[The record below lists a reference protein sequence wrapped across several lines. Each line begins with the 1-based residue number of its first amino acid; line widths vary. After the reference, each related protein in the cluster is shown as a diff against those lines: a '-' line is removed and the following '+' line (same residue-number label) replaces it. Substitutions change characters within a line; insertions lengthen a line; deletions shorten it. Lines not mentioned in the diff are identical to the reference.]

1 MAELALVPEMGNV
14 ISYIEEMGAEVYED
28 LMKYYTDKRVLI
40 INKDIDVTVIESYAI
55 RIMRWNDEDKNIP
68 TELRHPITILIHSCG
83 GDLFSTLFLID
94 IIKQSK
100 TPIRTVGMG
109 LVASAAYYIYIN
121 GHDRIAFENTV
132 FLQHDG
138 TISIADSNSKVK
150 DFIAFN
156 DLMEERIKESIL
168 SRTKIDAEF
177 YDKTFDKEYYFFA
190 DKGKELGVV
199 DKIIGQDIELASI
212 FS

>member
-1 MAELALVPEMGNV
+1 MAELTLVPEVGNTF
-14 ISYIEEMGAEVYED
+14 SFMEEMGTGVYDE

-40 INKDIDVTVIESYAI
+40 VNKDIDNSVIESYAI
-55 RIMRWNDEDKNIP
+55 RILRWNDEDKNIP
-68 TELRHPITILIHSCG
+68 SDKRQPITILIHSCG

-94 IIKQSK
+94 IIKQSE
-100 TPIRTVGMG
+100 TPICTVGMG

-121 GHDRIAFENTV
+121 GHDRLAFENTV

-150 DFIAFN
+150 DFMAFN

-168 SRTKIDAEF
+168 TQTKIDSDF

-199 DKIIGQDIELASI
+199 DKIIGQDVKLADI
-212 FS
+212 F

>member
-1 MAELALVPEMGNV
+1 MAELTLVPETDNTFSIM
-14 ISYIEEMGAEVYED
+14 EEMGTGIYDD
-28 LMKYYTDKRVLI
+28 LMKYYTNKRVLI
-40 INKDIDVTVIESYAI
+40 INKDIDNSVIESYAI
-55 RIMRWNDEDKNIP
+55 RILRWNDEDKNILP
-68 TELRHPITILIHSCG
+68 EKRQPITLLIHSCG

-100 TPIRTVGMG
+100 TPICTVGMG

-121 GHDRIAFENTV
+121 GHKRLAFENTV
-132 FLQHDG
+132 FIQHDG

-150 DFIAFN
+150 DFMAFN

-168 SRTKIDAEF
+168 TQTKITADF

-199 DKIIGQDIELASI
+199 DKIIGQDIELVDI
-212 FS
+212 F

>member
-1 MAELALVPEMGNV
+1 MAELTLVPEVGNTF
-14 ISYIEEMGAEVYED
+14 SFMEEMGTGVYDE

-40 INKDIDVTVIESYAI
+40 VNKDIDNSVIESYAI
-55 RIMRWNDEDKNIP
+55 RILRWNDEDKNIP
-68 TELRHPITILIHSCG
+68 SDKRQPITILIHSCG

-94 IIKQSK
+94 IIKQSE
-100 TPIRTVGMG
+100 TPICTVGMG

-121 GHDRIAFENTV
+121 GHDRLAFENTV

-150 DFIAFN
+150 DFMAFN
-156 DLMEERIKESIL
+156 DLMEDRIKESIL
-168 SRTKIDAEF
+168 TQTKIDSDF

-199 DKIIGQDIELASI
+199 DKIIGQDIELADI
-212 FS
+212 F

>member
-1 MAELALVPEMGNV
+1 MAELTLVPEADNTFSIM
-14 ISYIEEMGAEVYED
+14 EEMGTGIYDD
-28 LMKYYTDKRVLI
+28 LMKYYTNKRVLI
-40 INKDIDVTVIESYAI
+40 INKDIDNSVIESYAI
-55 RIMRWNDEDKNIP
+55 RILRWNDEDKNILP
-68 TELRHPITILIHSCG
+68 EKRQPITLLIHSCG

-100 TPIRTVGMG
+100 TPICTVGMG

-121 GHDRIAFENTV
+121 GHKRLAFENTV

-150 DFIAFN
+150 DFMAFN

-168 SRTKIDAEF
+168 TQTKITADF

-199 DKIIGQDIELASI
+199 DKIIGQDIELVDI
-212 FS
+212 F

>member
-1 MAELALVPEMGNV
+1 MAELTLVPEVGNTF
-14 ISYIEEMGAEVYED
+14 SFMEEMGTGVYDE
-28 LMKYYTDKRVLI
+28 LMKYYTDKKVLI
-40 INKDIDVTVIESYAI
+40 VNKDIDNSVIESYAI
-55 RIMRWNDEDKNIP
+55 RILRWNDEDKNVP
-68 TELRHPITILIHSCG
+68 SDKRQPITILIHSCG

-100 TPIRTVGMG
+100 TPIHTVGMG

-121 GHDRIAFENTV
+121 GHDRLAFENTV

-150 DFIAFN
+150 DFMAFN
-156 DLMEERIKESIL
+156 NLMEDRIKESIL
-168 SRTKIDAEF
+168 TQTKIDSDF

-199 DKIIGQDIELASI
+199 DKIIGQDIELADI
-212 FS
+212 F

>member
-1 MAELALVPEMGNV
+1 MAELTLVPEMDNTFS
-14 ISYIEEMGAEVYED
+14 IMEEMGTGIYDD
-28 LMKYYTDKRVLI
+28 LMKYYTDRRVLI
-40 INKDIDVTVIESYAI
+40 INKDIDNSVIESYAI
-55 RIMRWNDEDKNIP
+55 RILRWNDEDKNILP
-68 TELRHPITILIHSCG
+68 EKRHPITLLIHSCG

-100 TPIRTVGMG
+100 TPICTVGMG

-121 GHDRIAFENTV
+121 GHKRLAFENTV

-168 SRTKIDAEF
+168 SRTKIDADF

-199 DKIIGQDIELASI
+199 DKIIGQDIELIDI
-212 FS
+212 F

>member
-1 MAELALVPEMGNV
+1 MAELTLVPETDNTFSIM
-14 ISYIEEMGAEVYED
+14 EEMGTGIYDD
-28 LMKYYTDKRVLI
+28 LMKYYTNKRVLI
-40 INKDIDVTVIESYAI
+40 INKDIDNSVIESYAI
-55 RIMRWNDEDKNIP
+55 RILRWNDEDKNVP
-68 TELRHPITILIHSCG
+68 SDKRQPITILIHSCG

-100 TPIRTVGMG
+100 TPIHTVGMG

-121 GHDRIAFENTV
+121 GHDRLAFENTV

-150 DFIAFN
+150 DFMAFN
-156 DLMEERIKESIL
+156 DLMEDRIKESIL
-168 SRTKIDAEF
+168 TQTKIDSDF

-199 DKIIGQDIELASI
+199 DKIIGQDIELADI
-212 FS
+212 F

>member
-1 MAELALVPEMGNV
+1 MAELTLVPEVGNTF
-14 ISYIEEMGAEVYED
+14 SFMEEMGTGVYDE

-40 INKDIDVTVIESYAI
+40 VNKDIDNSVIESYAI
-55 RIMRWNDEDKNIP
+55 RILRWNDEDKNVP
-68 TELRHPITILIHSCG
+68 SDKRQPITILIHSCG

-100 TPIRTVGMG
+100 TPIHTVGMG

-121 GHDRIAFENTV
+121 GHDRLAFENTV

-150 DFIAFN
+150 DFMAFN
-156 DLMEERIKESIL
+156 DLMEDRIKESIL
-168 SRTKIDAEF
+168 TQTKIDSDF

-199 DKIIGQDIELASI
+199 DKIIGQDIELADI
-212 FS
+212 F

>member
-1 MAELALVPEMGNV
+1 MAELTLVPEVGNTF
-14 ISYIEEMGAEVYED
+14 SFMEEMGTGVYDE

-40 INKDIDVTVIESYAI
+40 VNKDIDNSVIESYAI
-55 RIMRWNDEDKNIP
+55 RILRWNDEDKNIP
-68 TELRHPITILIHSCG
+68 SDKRQPITILIHSCG

-100 TPIRTVGMG
+100 TPIHTVGMG

-121 GHDRIAFENTV
+121 GHDRLAFENTV

-150 DFIAFN
+150 DFMAFN
-156 DLMEERIKESIL
+156 DLMEDRIKKSIL
-168 SRTKIDAEF
+168 TQTKIDSDF

-199 DKIIGQDIELASI
+199 DKIIGQDIELADI
-212 FS
+212 F

>member
-1 MAELALVPEMGNV
+1 MAELTLVPEVGNTF
-14 ISYIEEMGAEVYED
+14 SFMEEMGTGVYDE

-40 INKDIDVTVIESYAI
+40 VNKDIDNSVIESYAI
-55 RIMRWNDEDKNIP
+55 RILRWNDEDKNIP
-68 TELRHPITILIHSCG
+68 SDKRQPITILIHSCG

-100 TPIRTVGMG
+100 TPVHTVGMG

-121 GHDRIAFENTV
+121 GHDRLAFENTV

-150 DFIAFN
+150 DFMAFN
-156 DLMEERIKESIL
+156 DLMEDRIKESIL
-168 SRTKIDAEF
+168 TQTKIDSDF

-199 DKIIGQDIELASI
+199 DKIIGQDIELADI
-212 FS
+212 F

>member
-1 MAELALVPEMGNV
+1 MAELTLVPEVGNTF
-14 ISYIEEMGAEVYED
+14 SFMEEMGTGVYDE

-40 INKDIDVTVIESYAI
+40 VNKDIDNSVIESYAI
-55 RIMRWNDEDKNIP
+55 RILRWNDEDKNIP
-68 TELRHPITILIHSCG
+68 SDKRQPITILIHSCG

-100 TPIRTVGMG
+100 TPIHTVGMG

-121 GHDRIAFENTV
+121 GHDRLAFENTV

-150 DFIAFN
+150 DFMAFN
-156 DLMEERIKESIL
+156 DLMEDRIKESIL
-168 SRTKIDAEF
+168 TQTKIDSDF

-199 DKIIGQDIELASI
+199 DKIIGQDVELADI
-212 FS
+212 F

>member
-1 MAELALVPEMGNV
+1 MAELTLVPEVGNTF
-14 ISYIEEMGAEVYED
+14 SFMEEMGTGVYDE

-40 INKDIDVTVIESYAI
+40 VNKDIDNSVIESYAI
-55 RIMRWNDEDKNIP
+55 RILRWNDEDKNIP
-68 TELRHPITILIHSCG
+68 SDKRQPIIILIHSCG

-100 TPIRTVGMG
+100 TPIHTVGMG

-121 GHDRIAFENTV
+121 GHDRLAFENTV

-150 DFIAFN
+150 DFMAFN
-156 DLMEERIKESIL
+156 DLMEDRIKESIL
-168 SRTKIDAEF
+168 TQTKIDSDF

-199 DKIIGQDIELASI
+199 DKIIGQDIELADI
-212 FS
+212 F

>member
-1 MAELALVPEMGNV
+1 MAELTLVPEADNTFSIM
-14 ISYIEEMGAEVYED
+14 EEMGTGIYDD
-28 LMKYYTDKRVLI
+28 LMKYYTNKRVLI
-40 INKDIDVTVIESYAI
+40 INKDIDNSVIESYAI
-55 RIMRWNDEDKNIP
+55 RILRWNDEDKNILP
-68 TELRHPITILIHSCG
+68 EKRQPITLLIHSCG

-100 TPIRTVGMG
+100 TPICTVGMG

-121 GHDRIAFENTV
+121 GHKRLAFENTV

-150 DFIAFN
+150 DFMAFN

-168 SRTKIDAEF
+168 SQTKITADF

-190 DKGKELGVV
+190 DKGRELGVV
-199 DKIIGQDIELASI
+199 DKIIGQDIELVDI
-212 FS
+212 F

>member
-1 MAELALVPEMGNV
+1 MAELTLVPEMDNTFS
-14 ISYIEEMGAEVYED
+14 IMEEMGTGIYDD
-28 LMKYYTDKRVLI
+28 LMKYYTDRRVLI
-40 INKDIDVTVIESYAI
+40 INKDIDNSVIESYAI
-55 RIMRWNDEDKNIP
+55 RILRWNDEDKNILP
-68 TELRHPITILIHSCG
+68 EKRRPITLLIHSCG

-100 TPIRTVGMG
+100 TPICTVGMG

-121 GHDRIAFENTV
+121 GHKRLAFENTV

-168 SRTKIDAEF
+168 TQTKIDSDF

-199 DKIIGQDIELASI
+199 DKIIGQDIELADI
-212 FS
+212 F

>member
-1 MAELALVPEMGNV
+1 MAELAIVPEVGNEF
-14 ISYIEEMGAEVYED
+14 SFIEEMGAGVYDE
-28 LMKYYTDKRVLI
+28 LMKYYADKRVLI
-40 INKDIDVTVIESYAI
+40 INKDIDNSVIESYAI
-55 RIMRWNDEDKNIP
+55 RILRWNDEDKDILPEKRN
-68 TELRHPITILIHSCG
+68 PITILIHSCG
-83 GDLFSTLFLID
+83 GDLYSTLFLID
-94 IIKQSK
+94 MIKQSK

-109 LVASAAYYIYIN
+109 FVASAAYYIYIN
-121 GHDRIAFENTV
+121 GHDRLAFENTV

-156 DLMEERIKESIL
+156 DLMEERIKEFIL
-168 SRTKIDAEF
+168 AQTKIDAEF

-199 DKIIGQDIELASI
+199 DKIIGQDVELADI
-212 FS
+212 I

>member
-1 MAELALVPEMGNV
+1 MAELTLVPEVGNTF
-14 ISYIEEMGAEVYED
+14 SFMEEMGTGVYDE

-40 INKDIDVTVIESYAI
+40 VNKDIDNSVIESYAI
-55 RIMRWNDEDKNIP
+55 RILRWNDEDKNIP
-68 TELRHPITILIHSCG
+68 SDKRQPITILIHSCG

-94 IIKQSK
+94 IIKQSE
-100 TPIRTVGMG
+100 TPICTVGMG

-121 GHDRIAFENTV
+121 GHDRLAFENTV

-150 DFIAFN
+150 DFMAFN

-168 SRTKIDAEF
+168 TQTKIDSDF

-199 DKIIGQDIELASI
+199 DKIIGQDIKLVDI
-212 FS
+212 F

>member
-1 MAELALVPEMGNV
+1 MAELTLVPEVGNTF
-14 ISYIEEMGAEVYED
+14 SFMEEMGTGVYDE

-40 INKDIDVTVIESYAI
+40 VNKDIDNSVIESYAI
-55 RIMRWNDEDKNIP
+55 RILRWNDEDKNVP
-68 TELRHPITILIHSCG
+68 SDKRQPITILIHSCG

-100 TPIRTVGMG
+100 TPIHTVGMG

-121 GHDRIAFENTV
+121 GHDRLAFENTV

-150 DFIAFN
+150 DFMAFN
-156 DLMEERIKESIL
+156 DLMEDRIKESIL
-168 SRTKIDAEF
+168 NQTKIDSDF

-190 DKGKELGVV
+190 DKGRELGVV
-199 DKIIGQDIELASI
+199 DKIIGQDIELADI
-212 FS
+212 F

>member
-1 MAELALVPEMGNV
+1 MAELAIVPEVGNEF
-14 ISYIEEMGAEVYED
+14 SFIEEMGAGVYDE
-28 LMKYYTDKRVLI
+28 LMKYYADKRVLI
-40 INKDIDVTVIESYAI
+40 INKDIDNSVIESYAI
-55 RIMRWNDEDKNIP
+55 RILRWNDEDKDILPEKRN
-68 TELRHPITILIHSCG
+68 PITILIHSCG
-83 GDLFSTLFLID
+83 GDLYSTLFLID
-94 IIKQSK
+94 MIKQSK

-109 LVASAAYYIYIN
+109 FVASAAYYIYIN
-121 GHDRIAFENTV
+121 GHDRLAFENTV

-156 DLMEERIKESIL
+156 DLMEERIKKFIL
-168 SRTKIDAEF
+168 AQTKIDAEF

-199 DKIIGQDIELASI
+199 DKIIGQDVGLADI
-212 FS
+212 I

>member
-1 MAELALVPEMGNV
+1 MAELTLVPEVGNTF
-14 ISYIEEMGAEVYED
+14 SFMEEMGTGVYDE

-40 INKDIDVTVIESYAI
+40 VNKDIDNSVIESYAI
-55 RIMRWNDEDKNIP
+55 RILRWNDEDKNIP
-68 TELRHPITILIHSCG
+68 FDKRQPITILIHSCG

-94 IIKQSK
+94 IIKQSE
-100 TPIRTVGMG
+100 TPICTVGMG

-121 GHDRIAFENTV
+121 GHDRLAFENTV

-150 DFIAFN
+150 DFMAFN

-168 SRTKIDAEF
+168 TQTKIDSDF

-199 DKIIGQDIELASI
+199 DKIIGQDIKLADI
-212 FS
+212 F

>member
-1 MAELALVPEMGNV
+1 MAELTLVPEVGNTF
-14 ISYIEEMGAEVYED
+14 SFMEEMGTGVYDE

-40 INKDIDVTVIESYAI
+40 VNKDIDNSVIESYAI
-55 RIMRWNDEDKNIP
+55 RILRWNDEDKNVP
-68 TELRHPITILIHSCG
+68 SDKRQPITILIHSCG

-100 TPIRTVGMG
+100 TPIHTVGMG

-121 GHDRIAFENTV
+121 GHDRLAFENTV

-150 DFIAFN
+150 DFMAFN
-156 DLMEERIKESIL
+156 DLMEDKIKESIL
-168 SRTKIDAEF
+168 TQTKIDSDF

-199 DKIIGQDIELASI
+199 DKIIGQDIELADI
-212 FS
+212 F

>member
-1 MAELALVPEMGNV
+1 MAELAIVPEVGNEF
-14 ISYIEEMGAEVYED
+14 SFIEEMGAGVYDE
-28 LMKYYTDKRVLI
+28 LMKYYADKRVLI
-40 INKDIDVTVIESYAI
+40 INKDIDNSVIESYAI
-55 RIMRWNDEDKNIP
+55 RILRWNDEDKDILPEKRN
-68 TELRHPITILIHSCG
+68 PITILIHSCG
-83 GDLFSTLFLID
+83 GDLYSTLFLID
-94 IIKQSK
+94 MIKQSK

-109 LVASAAYYIYIN
+109 FVASAAYYIYIN
-121 GHDRIAFENTV
+121 GHDRLAFENTV

-156 DLMEERIKESIL
+156 DLMEERIKKFIL
-168 SRTKIDAEF
+168 AQTKIDAEF

-199 DKIIGQDIELASI
+199 DKIIGQDVELADI
-212 FS
+212 I

>member
-1 MAELALVPEMGNV
+1 MAELTLVPEVGNTF
-14 ISYIEEMGAEVYED
+14 SFMEEMGTGVYDE

-40 INKDIDVTVIESYAI
+40 VNKDIDNSVIESYAI
-55 RIMRWNDEDKNIP
+55 RILRWNDEDKNVSSDK
-68 TELRHPITILIHSCG
+68 RQPITILIHSCG

-100 TPIRTVGMG
+100 TPIHTVGMG

-121 GHDRIAFENTV
+121 GHDRLAFENTV

-150 DFIAFN
+150 DFMAFN
-156 DLMEERIKESIL
+156 DLMEDRIKESIL
-168 SRTKIDAEF
+168 TQTKIDAEF

-199 DKIIGQDIELASI
+199 DKIIGQDIELADI
-212 FS
+212 F

>member
-1 MAELALVPEMGNV
+1 MAELAIVPEVGNEF
-14 ISYIEEMGAEVYED
+14 SFIEEMGAGVYDE
-28 LMKYYTDKRVLI
+28 LMKYYADKRVLI
-40 INKDIDVTVIESYAI
+40 INKDIDNSVIESYAI
-55 RIMRWNDEDKNIP
+55 RILRWNDEDKDILP
-68 TELRHPITILIHSCG
+68 EKRHPITILIHSCG
-83 GDLFSTLFLID
+83 GDLYSTLFLID
-94 IIKQSK
+94 MIKQSK

-109 LVASAAYYIYIN
+109 FVASAAYYIYIN
-121 GHDRIAFENTV
+121 GHDRLAFENTV

-156 DLMEERIKESIL
+156 DLMEERIKEFIL
-168 SRTKIDAEF
+168 AQTKIDAEF

-199 DKIIGQDIELASI
+199 DKIIGQDVELADI
-212 FS
+212 I

>member
-1 MAELALVPEMGNV
+1 MAELTLVPEVGNTF
-14 ISYIEEMGAEVYED
+14 SFMEEMGTGVYDE

-40 INKDIDVTVIESYAI
+40 VNKDIDNSVIESYAI
-55 RIMRWNDEDKNIP
+55 RILRWNDEDKNIP
-68 TELRHPITILIHSCG
+68 SDKRQPITILIHSCG

-94 IIKQSK
+94 IIKQSE
-100 TPIRTVGMG
+100 TPICTVGMG

-121 GHDRIAFENTV
+121 GHDRLAFENTV

-138 TISIADSNSKVK
+138 TITIADSNSKVK
-150 DFIAFN
+150 DFMAFN

-168 SRTKIDAEF
+168 IRTKIDSDF

-199 DKIIGQDIELASI
+199 DKIIGQDIKLADI
-212 FS
+212 F

>member
-1 MAELALVPEMGNV
+1 MAELAIVPEVGNEF
-14 ISYIEEMGAEVYED
+14 SFIEEMGTGVYDE
-28 LMKYYTDKRVLI
+28 LMKYYADKRVLI
-40 INKDIDVTVIESYAI
+40 INKDIDNSVIESYAI
-55 RIMRWNDEDKNIP
+55 RILRWNDEDKDILPEKRN
-68 TELRHPITILIHSCG
+68 PITILIHSCG
-83 GDLFSTLFLID
+83 GDLYSTLFLID
-94 IIKQSK
+94 MIKQSK

-109 LVASAAYYIYIN
+109 FVASAAYYIYIN
-121 GHDRIAFENTV
+121 GHDRLAFENTV

-156 DLMEERIKESIL
+156 DLMEERIKEFIL
-168 SRTKIDAEF
+168 AQTKIDAEF

-199 DKIIGQDIELASI
+199 DKIIGQDVELADI
-212 FS
+212 I

>member
-1 MAELALVPEMGNV
+1 MAELTLVPEVGNTF
-14 ISYIEEMGAEVYED
+14 SFMEEMGTGVYDE

-40 INKDIDVTVIESYAI
+40 VNKDIDNSVIESYAI
-55 RIMRWNDEDKNIP
+55 RILRWNDEDKNIP
-68 TELRHPITILIHSCG
+68 SDKRQPITILIHSCG

-100 TPIRTVGMG
+100 TPIHTVGMG

-121 GHDRIAFENTV
+121 GHDRLAFENTV

-150 DFIAFN
+150 DFMAFN
-156 DLMEERIKESIL
+156 DLMEDRIKESIL
-168 SRTKIDAEF
+168 TQTKIDSDF

-199 DKIIGQDIELASI
+199 DKIIGQDIELANI
-212 FS
+212 F

>member
-1 MAELALVPEMGNV
+1 MAELTLVPEVGNTF
-14 ISYIEEMGAEVYED
+14 SFMEEMGTGVYDE

-40 INKDIDVTVIESYAI
+40 VNKDIDNSVIESYAI
-55 RIMRWNDEDKNIP
+55 RILRWNDEDKNIP
-68 TELRHPITILIHSCG
+68 YNKRQPITILIHSCG

-94 IIKQSK
+94 IIKQSE
-100 TPIRTVGMG
+100 TPVHTVGMG

-121 GHDRIAFENTV
+121 GHDRLAFENTV

-150 DFIAFN
+150 DFMAFN
-156 DLMEERIKESIL
+156 DLMEDRIKESIL
-168 SRTKIDAEF
+168 TQTKIDSDF

-199 DKIIGQDIELASI
+199 DKIIGQDIELADI
-212 FS
+212 F

>member
-1 MAELALVPEMGNV
+1 MAELTLVPEVGNTF
-14 ISYIEEMGAEVYED
+14 SFMEEMGTGVYDE

-40 INKDIDVTVIESYAI
+40 VNKDIDNSVIESYAI
-55 RIMRWNDEDKNIP
+55 RILRWNDEDKNIP
-68 TELRHPITILIHSCG
+68 SDKRQPIIILIHSCG

-100 TPIRTVGMG
+100 TPIHTVGMG

-121 GHDRIAFENTV
+121 GHDRLAFENTV

-150 DFIAFN
+150 DFMAFN

-168 SRTKIDAEF
+168 TQTKIDSDF

-199 DKIIGQDIELASI
+199 DKIIGQDIKLADI
-212 FS
+212 F

>member
-1 MAELALVPEMGNV
+1 MAELALLPEVGSGFSIM
-14 ISYIEEMGAEVYED
+14 EEMGTGVYDE
-28 LMKYYTDKRVLI
+28 LMKYCTDKRVLI
-40 INKDIDVTVIESYAI
+40 INKDIDNSVIESYAI
-55 RIMRWNDEDKNIP
+55 RILRWNDEDKDILP
-68 TELRHPITILIHSCG
+68 EKRHPITILIHSYG
-83 GDLFSTLFLID
+83 GDLYSTLFLID
-94 IIKQSK
+94 MIKQSK

-109 LVASAAYYIYIN
+109 FVASAAYYIYIN
-121 GHDRIAFENTV
+121 GHDRLAFENTV

-168 SRTKIDAEF
+168 TQTKITADF

-199 DKIIGQDIELASI
+199 DKIIGQDIELVDI
-212 FS
+212 F

>member
-1 MAELALVPEMGNV
+1 MAELAIVPEVGNDF
-14 ISYIEEMGAEVYED
+14 SFIEEMGTGVYDE
-28 LMKYYTDKRVLI
+28 LMKYYADKRVLI
-40 INKDIDVTVIESYAI
+40 INKDIDNNVIESYAI
-55 RIMRWNDEDKNIP
+55 RILRWNDEDGDILPEK
-68 TELRHPITILIHSCG
+68 RHPITILIHSCG
-83 GDLFSTLFLID
+83 GDLYSTLFLID

-109 LVASAAYYIYIN
+109 FVASAAYYIYIN
-121 GHDRIAFENTV
+121 GHDRLAFENTV

-156 DLMEERIKESIL
+156 DLMEERIKEFIL
-168 SRTKIDAEF
+168 AQTKIDAEF

-199 DKIIGQDIELASI
+199 DKIIGQDVELADI
-212 FS
+212 F

>member
-1 MAELALVPEMGNV
+1 MAELTLVPEVGNTF
-14 ISYIEEMGAEVYED
+14 SFMEEMGTGVYDE
-28 LMKYYTDKRVLI
+28 LMKYYADKRVLI
-40 INKDIDVTVIESYAI
+40 VNKDIDNSVIESYAI
-55 RIMRWNDEDKNIP
+55 RILRWNDEDKNIP
-68 TELRHPITILIHSCG
+68 SDKRQPITILIHSCG

-94 IIKQSK
+94 IIKQSE
-100 TPIRTVGMG
+100 TPICTVGMG

-121 GHDRIAFENTV
+121 GHDRLAFENTV

-150 DFIAFN
+150 DFMAFN

-168 SRTKIDAEF
+168 TQTKIDSDF

-199 DKIIGQDIELASI
+199 DKIIGQDVKLADI
-212 FS
+212 F

>member
-1 MAELALVPEMGNV
+1 MAELTLVPEVGNTF
-14 ISYIEEMGAEVYED
+14 SFMEEMGTGVYDE

-40 INKDIDVTVIESYAI
+40 VNKDIDNSVIESYAI
-55 RIMRWNDEDKNIP
+55 RILRWNDEDKNVP
-68 TELRHPITILIHSCG
+68 SDKRQPITILIHSCG

-100 TPIRTVGMG
+100 TPIHTVGMG

-121 GHDRIAFENTV
+121 GHDRLAFENTV

-150 DFIAFN
+150 DFMAFN
-156 DLMEERIKESIL
+156 DLMEDRIKESIL
-168 SRTKIDAEF
+168 TQTKIDAEF

-199 DKIIGQDIELASI
+199 DKIIGQDIELADI
-212 FS
+212 F